1 MYAILEVANRSER
14 NSQNITAALKRVQ
27 KAAPQNKEV
36 MVAPLDNAALRTAC
50 HAMRTAITTRA
61 RGDIEK
67 MRAPMRALVGLEQAA
82 FNAPQNCGWLRK
94 RQIELHEALA
104 GWSANAHRLSD
115 VDECRCFIE
124 AL

>member
-1 MYAILEVANRSER
+1 
-14 NSQNITAALKRVQ
+14 
-27 KAAPQNKEV
+27 
-36 MVAPLDNAALRTAC
+36 
-50 HAMRTAITTRA
+50 MRTAIVTRA

-94 RQIELHEALA
+94 RQIELREALD

-115 VDECRCFIE
+115 VDELQILYRSIM
-124 AL
+124 AILQTQTPQRVPIRRY